1 MMGCV
6 VERPAI
12 PAKWV
17 GAAILAV
24 VSQTAAMAADYPA
37 RSLRYVVAFGPGG
50 LNDVVGRVFCQKLS
64 EAWAQPVIVDNRP
77 GAGGNVGAEMV
88 ARSSP
93 DGYTMLS
100 ISTAH
105 AIAQTLYGKLGYS
118 LERDL
123 TPVSILGSAP
133 LMTVVH
139 PSVPVKSVPELIKHA
154 KAKRLAYASGGVG
167 VISHLSMEMFKQ
179 AAGVDMTHVPY
190 KGGGPALV
198 DLLAG
203 QVQVHSNDIGLVLP
217 GVRAGRLRAI
227 GMMTEKRHPLQPNVP
242 TYIEQGFKE
251 FVMGNWIGVVV
262 PQATPRPVVG
272 KLSAELS
279 RIAKLPDVVRRFADQ
294 GFDTT
299 GLPAGPAAAL
309 VKAEIVRFGA
319 AVKAS
324 GAKVD

>member
-1 MMGCV
+1 MTTVGKLFHCALAAQV
-6 VERPAI
+6 TLVACQ
-12 PAKWV
+12 
-17 GAAILAV
+17 GAALA
-24 VSQTAAMAADYPA
+24 AEYPA

-64 EAWAQPVIVDNRP
+64 ESWGQPVIVDNRP
-77 GAGGNVGAEMV
+77 GAGGNTGAEVV

-93 DGYTMLS
+93 DGHTLLS

-105 AIAQTLYGKLGYS
+105 AIGQTLYQRLGYS

-123 TPVSILGSAP
+123 VAVSILGSSP
-133 LMTVVH
+133 LITVVNAG
-139 PSVPVKSVPELIKHA
+139 VPVKSVPELVKHA
-154 KAKRLAYASGGVG
+154 KGTKIAYASGGVG
-167 VISHLSMEMFKQ
+167 VISHLSMEMLKQ
-179 AAGVDMTHVPY
+179 AGGFDATHVPY

-203 QVQVHSNDIGLVLP
+203 QVQFHSNDIGLVLP
-217 GVRAGRLRAI
+217 GIRSGKLRAI
-227 GMMTEKRHPLQPNVP
+227 GMMTEKRHALVPSVP
-242 TYIEQGFKE
+242 TYVEQGYKD

-262 PQATPRPVVG
+262 PAGTPRPVIG
-272 KLSAELS
+272 KLADELT
-279 RIAKLPDVVRRFADQ
+279 RIAKLPDVVQRFADQ

-299 GLPAGPAAAL
+299 GSTAEAAAAL
-309 VKAEIVRFGA
+309 VKSEIVRFGA

>member
-1 MMGCV
+1 MYILRQVPLFAVGM
-6 VERPAI
+6 AI
-12 PAKWV
+12 ALACGTA
-17 GAAILAV
+17 GAASAE
-24 VSQTAAMAADYPA
+24 YPT

-64 EAWAQPVIVDNRP
+64 EAWGQPVIVDNRP
-77 GAGGNVGAEMV
+77 GAGGNVGAELV

-105 AIAQTLYGKLGYS
+105 AIAQTLYRKLNYS

-123 TPVSILGSAP
+123 IPVATLGSAP
-133 LMTVVH
+133 LITVVH
-139 PSVPVKSVPELIKHA
+139 PSLPVKTLAEMVSHA
-154 KAKRLAYASGGVG
+154 RANRLAYGSGGVG

-179 AAGVDMTHVPY
+179 AARFDATHVPY

-198 DLLAG
+198 DLLSG
-203 QVQVHSNDIGLVLP
+203 QVQLHTNDIGLVLP
-217 GVRAGRLRAI
+217 SVRAGKLRAV
-227 GMMTEKRHPLQPNVP
+227 GMMTEQRHPLQPEVP
-242 TYIEQGFKE
+242 TYIEQGHRD

-262 PQATPRPVVG
+262 PVGTPRVVIS
-272 KLSAELS
+272 KLSAELG
-279 RIAKLPDVVRRFADQ
+279 RIAKQPDVVKLFANQ

-299 GLPAGPAAAL
+299 GLASGPSAEL
-309 VKAEIVRFGA
+309 VKKEVARFGA